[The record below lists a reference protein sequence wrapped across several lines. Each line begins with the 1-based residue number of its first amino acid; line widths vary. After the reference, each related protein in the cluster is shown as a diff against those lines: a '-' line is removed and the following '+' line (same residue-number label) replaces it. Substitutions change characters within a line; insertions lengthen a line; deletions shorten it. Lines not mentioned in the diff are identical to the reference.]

1 MKSLKYEPVA
11 VAAALSAV
19 SALLVSFGLDFLSAE
34 QATWIAAAITA
45 VTGAVAA
52 VKTTE
57 APFVAIGAAVKAV
70 AIVAVSYGLNLTQEQ
85 IAGLVV
91 AIEALGGLAVTR
103 PQVSPVV

>member
-1 MKSLKYEPVA
+1 MKSFKYEPVA
-11 VAAALSAV
+11 VAAVLSSL
-19 SALLVSFGLDFLSAE
+19 SALLVSFGLDFLSAD

-45 VTGAVAA
+45 VVGAFSAFR
-52 VKTTE
+52 TSET
-57 APFVAIGAAVKAV
+57 PFVLIAAAVKAV

-91 AIEALGGLAVTR
+91 AIESVGALAVTR